1 MKHRVYSVITAAI
14 MLFASITANAQST
27 RNISLDEAIKL
38 GLDNSKQLK
47 LSQARINEATAVLRE
62 SKERRLPD
70 LKITGSYMRLN
81 QPTVDL
87 KIKTGGQQSGGSEQ
101 TGGTTASSPT
111 VDQAMYGMANLSL
124 PIFSGFRIQ
133 SGIESARYL
142 EQASKLDAETDRE
155 EVIENTI
162 AAYSNLYKARAALDI
177 VKENLRQSQQRVA
190 DFSNLEKNGI
200 LARNDLLKAQL
211 QQSNIELAL
220 LDAENNWKIT
230 YINMNLLL
238 GLPEN
243 TELVPDSNAFVSS
256 TDAGTFEQWESTA
269 LESRKDAAAL
279 ALRRKAAS
287 IGVKAAKG
295 EYYPSLA
302 LTGGYIGIHVPNVLT
317 VTNAINAGVGVSYSP
332 SSLWKT
338 GSKVAQA
345 KARLQQTE
353 IGQELLNDGIRLQ
366 IAQAYQNYLLNRK
379 KIDVYAKAVEQSEE
393 NYRIVKNKYDNALA
407 TTTDLLDADVAQ
419 LQAQLNFAFAKA
431 DATVA
436 YNKLQQVAGVLGN
449 NYSNK

>member
-1 MKHRVYSVITAAI
+1 MKHRTYNYITTIFLLLAGV
-14 MLFASITANAQST
+14 TANAQST
-27 RNISLDEAIKL
+27 RNITLEEAVKL

-47 LSQARINEATAVLRE
+47 LSQARINEATAVLHE

-70 LKITGSYMRLN
+70 LKVSGSYLRVN
-81 QPTVDL
+81 QPNVDL
-87 KIKTGGQQSGGSEQ
+87 KIKMGSQQSSEQ
-101 TGGTTASSPT
+101 TGNTTTSSPT
-111 VDQAMYGMANLSL
+111 VNQAMYAMANLSL

-133 SGIESARYL
+133 NGIESARYL
-142 EQASKLDAETDRE
+142 EQASKLDAEQDRE

-162 AAYSNLYKARAALDI
+162 AAYSNLYKARAAVNI

-190 DFSNLEKNGI
+190 DFSNLEKNGL

-211 QQSNIELAL
+211 QQSNIELSL

-243 TELVPDSNAFVSS
+243 TELVPDSNAFAS
-256 TDAGTFEQWESTA
+256 TIDLSTFDQWEMKA
-269 LESRKDAAAL
+269 LQNRKDAAAL
-279 ALRRKAAS
+279 ELRKKAAMS
-287 IGVKAAKG
+287 GVKAAKG

-302 LTGGYIGIHVPNVLT
+302 LSGGYIGLHVPNILT
-317 VTNAINAGVGVSYSP
+317 VTNAVNAGVGVSYSP
-332 SSLWKT
+332 SSIWKT

-345 KARLQQTE
+345 KARLQQTV
-353 IGQELLNDGIRLQ
+353 INQDLLNDGIRLQ
-366 IAQAYQNYLLNRK
+366 IAQAYQNYLLTQK

-393 NYRIVKNKYDNALA
+393 NYRIVKNKYDNSLA

-436 YNKLQQVAGVLGN
+436 YNKLQQTAGIINN